1 MADLKAGSLN
11 VEITADNKPLTEGLR
26 KAEQQ
31 VKKTDD
37 KLKQLTR
44 TTNTASDAAGGGFL
58 EATGKVQQFQSQ
70 ISAALGVVAGFTAVA
85 TIVGGI
91 AKAFK
96 EVGDEVD
103 RSRDVLDSFEKLLRS
118 TAKNTPVLGQILQ
131 VGFDVSDALSG
142 GPREKGTLKNI
153 AKLEAQIFE
162 AEAELQRGEFGS
174 GGFVDPGMRRLSSRQ
189 DKLKEINE
197 LEERL
202 RAARAT
208 RAAVEA
214 ELSTRAGLLAVETE
228 QLRLGLESEALR
240 LQGKDA
246 EADLLDIQKE
256 EKQIAEEI
264 NRLATIRNQLLDNG
278 FNRLGATVDNQI
290 RALKAAKEQTIELKR
305 QEVLQNKISATV
317 GGTTAIG
324 AFKTAASIAKSSAN
338 VPQSSPAENAQV
350 SLLEEANRLLGQ
362 LVSGQGTAFA

>member
-11 VEITADNKPLTEGLR
+11 VEITADNKPLTEGLK

-58 EATGKVQQFQSQ
+58 EATGKVQKFQSQ

-85 TIVGGI
+85 TIVGGV
-91 AKAFK
+91 ARAFK
-96 EVGDEVD
+96 EVGDEVS
-103 RSRDVLDSFEKLLRS
+103 RSRDVLDSFETLLRS

-131 VGFDVSDALSG
+131 VGFDVSEALT
-142 GPREKGTLKNI
+142 GPGREAGTRKNI
-153 AKLEAQIFE
+153 S
-162 AEAELQRGEFGS
+162 ELQSKIRVIEEQLRRATDPKAQFVRGDRPGGS
-174 GGFVDPGMRRLSSRQ
+174 ELGILI
-189 DKLKEINE
+189 KEKE
-197 LEERL
+197 ALQERL
-202 RAARAT
+202 DAANAT
-208 RAAVEA
+208 RSAVEA
-214 ELSTRAGLLAVETE
+214 ELSTRAGLVTAEAQ

-240 LQGKDA
+240 LQGKDV
-246 EADLLDIQKE
+246 EADLLKIQME
-256 EKQIAEEI
+256 EKRLAQEM
-264 NRLATIRNQLLDNG
+264 NRLMAIRNQLLGQG

-290 RALKAAKEQTIELKR
+290 RALQAAKEQTLELRR
-305 QEVLQNKISATV
+305 QAVLKNTISATV

-324 AFKTAASIAKSSAN
+324 AFSTAASIQNSSAT

>member
-1 MADLKAGSLN
+1 MADIKAGSLN

-91 AKAFK
+91 AKAFQ
-96 EVGDEVD
+96 EVGNEVG
-103 RSRDVLDSFEKLLRS
+103 RSRDSLESFERLLRS
-118 TAKNTPVLGQILQ
+118 TAKNTPVLGQILGG
-131 VGFDVSDALSG
+131 GFSLADAFSSA
-142 GPREKGTLKNI
+142 RFEAGTEKNI
-153 AKLEAQIFE
+153 ADLERQIRD
-162 AEAELQRGEFGS
+162 AERRLQSGAAGGEFVGP
-174 GGFVDPGMRRLSSRQ
+174 GGTIRTSRQ
-189 DKLKEINE
+189 DVLDEITDLETRLQLAQEARRE
-197 LEERL
+197 L
-202 RAARAT
+202 
-208 RAAVEA
+208 EA
-214 ELSTRAGLLAVETE
+214 ELSLRATS
-228 QLRLGLESEALR
+228 LGVQAQQVKLDLESQALR
-240 LQGKDA
+240 LVGKED
-246 EADLLDIQKE
+246 EADLRDIRKE
-256 EKQIAEEI
+256 ELAIEDQINLLIAQ
-264 NRLATIRNQLLDNG
+264 RNSLESAG
-278 FNRLGATVDNQI
+278 FNNIANTLDAQI
-290 RALKAAKEQTIELKR
+290 TALQAVKDQTIELKK
-305 QEVLQNKISATV
+305 QEVLQKSISATV

-324 AFKTAASIAKSSAN
+324 AFKTAASIAKSSAT

>member
-11 VEITADNKPLTEGLR
+11 VEFTADNKPLTEGLR

-96 EVGDEVD
+96 EVGDEVG

-131 VGFDVSDALSG
+131 VGFDVSEALTAPG
-142 GPREKGTLKNI
+142 REAGTQKNI
-153 AKLEAQIFE
+153 LGLQQQIRTIEDQLRRARDPKAVFVAGDRPGGSELSRLAKEQEA
-162 AEAELQRGEFGS
+162 LQK
-174 GGFVDPGMRRLSSRQ
+174 RL
-189 DKLKEINE
+189 D
-197 LEERL
+197 
-202 RAARAT
+202 AAQAT
-208 RAAVEA
+208 RRAVEG
-214 ELSTRAGLLAVETE
+214 ELSTRAGLVATEAE

-256 EKQIAEEI
+256 ERQIAEEI
-264 NRLATIRNQLLDNG
+264 NRLTAIRNQLLGQG
-278 FNRLGATVDNQI
+278 FNRLGTTVDNQI
-290 RALKAAKEQTIELKR
+290 RALKAAKEQTIELRR

-324 AFKTAASIAKSSAN
+324 AFKTAASIAKSSAT